1 MFLEWLHQWMI
12 VKDNDY
18 QRQRR
23 WTDPFSW
30 AENDRHCT
38 LVSPNA
44 KFSKEFSCFFFFS
57 GFLDITKASVLVFQY
72 FLWERR
78 GKEEN
83 QMKDMQRSESTSAE
97 FSWLGKDVFSVLINY
112 VALLIKTGYVC
123 HVFAAVSISS
133 GVLRGRRILG
143 RQRGWL

>member
-12 VKDNDY
+12 MKDNDY
-18 QRQRR
+18 QGQRR

-44 KFSKEFSCFFFFS
+44 KFSKEFSCFFFFLWLPWHNQS
-57 GFLDITKASVLVFQY
+57 ICPGVSVFSM
-72 FLWERR
+72 RKKR
-78 GKEEN
+78 KKEN

>member
-12 VKDNDY
+12 MKDNDY
-18 QRQRR
+18 QGQRR

-44 KFSKEFSCFFFFS
+44 KFSKEFSCFFFFWLPWHNQS
-57 GFLDITKASVLVFQY
+57 ICPGVSVFSM
-72 FLWERR
+72 RKKR
-78 GKEEN
+78 KKEN